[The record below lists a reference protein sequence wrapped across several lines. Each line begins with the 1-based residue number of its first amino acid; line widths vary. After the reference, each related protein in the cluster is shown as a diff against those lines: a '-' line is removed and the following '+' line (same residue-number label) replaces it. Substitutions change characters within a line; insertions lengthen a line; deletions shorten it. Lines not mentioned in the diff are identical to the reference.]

1 MWFTNIIV
9 CTVSTPPPPP
19 RSSCNTYADRLQP
32 AHAIIIDQPGRTGRV
47 ELSRRRI
54 VSITHYWSVSIIER
68 VHGPARTHTFC
79 LSYLPGVSFHYS
91 RHVIQWPPSDLVR
104 HRVANW
110 QLLIAEMQFR
120 FKVSHFS
127 LDKWPALP
135 KVISI
140 IIQVATALVARCRG
154 HRLHRLSTIWRYIYR
169 ALSRHKHKIQTLI
182 HKTMKFWLFG
192 TTKRCNRHAELTCW
206 RQNVS
211 SVAGTLW
218 RDSEY
223 HVTDRTST
231 SSI

>member
-1 MWFTNIIV
+1 MFWARWKSARALGLHGVNVVYQYYCLHSLNATATTKLLQHV
-9 CTVSTPPPPP
+9 RRPSPASTCHHN
-19 RSSCNTYADRLQP
+19 RSTW
-32 AHAIIIDQPGRTGRV
+32 RTGRV

-68 VHGPARTHTFC
+68 VHGPARTHT
-79 LSYLPGVSFHYS
+79 LPGVSFHYS

-140 IIQVATALVARCRG
+140 IIQVATVLVPRCRG
-154 HRLHRLSTIWRYIYR
+154 HRAQIVNNLKRY
-169 ALSRHKHKIQTLI
+169 LQ
-182 HKTMKFWLFG
+182 
-192 TTKRCNRHAELTCW
+192 
-206 RQNVS
+206 
-211 SVAGTLW
+211 GTLK
-218 RDSEY
+218 
-223 HVTDRTST
+223 T
-231 SSI
+231 